1 MKNLL
6 SSNRV
11 GSASLGTGEK
21 QQTNQATQAK
31 WLYPTILVD
40 NRMADEM
47 IDEEGLRRSARSQ
60 IIVDTIERSLE
71 KMMFVESNLGKE
83 MEPQD
88 LFQVKREAVASVAEL
103 KYAISILTGKL
114 EI

>member
-1 MKNLL
+1 
-6 SSNRV
+6 
-11 GSASLGTGEK
+11 
-21 QQTNQATQAK
+21 
-31 WLYPTILVD
+31 
-40 NRMADEM
+40 MADEM
-47 IDEEGLRRSARSQ
+47 IDEDGLRRSARSQ

-88 LFQVKREAVASVAEL
+88 LFQVKREAVAAVAEL
-103 KYAISILTGKL
+103 KYAIAILTGKL

>member
-1 MKNLL
+1 M
-6 SSNRV
+6 
-11 GSASLGTGEK
+11 
-21 QQTNQATQAK
+21 
-31 WLYPTILVD
+31 LYPTILVD
-40 NRMADEM
+40 NGMADEM

-83 MEPQD
+83 MDPQD

>member
-1 MKNLL
+1 
-6 SSNRV
+6 
-11 GSASLGTGEK
+11 
-21 QQTNQATQAK
+21 
-31 WLYPTILVD
+31 
-40 NRMADEM
+40 MADEL

-71 KMMFVESNLGKE
+71 KMMFVESNIGKE
-83 MEPQD
+83 MEPKD
-88 LFQVKREAVASVAEL
+88 LFQVKREAVAAVAEL

>member
-1 MKNLL
+1 MNIFYLL
-6 SSNRV
+6 FLIV
-11 GSASLGTGEK
+11 GSWQNGYIPL
-21 QQTNQATQAK
+21 QQWAT
-31 WLYPTILVD
+31 V
-40 NRMADEM
+40 MADEAS

-88 LFQVKREAVASVAEL
+88 LFQVKREAVAAVAEL
-103 KYAISILTGKL
+103 KYAVSVLTGKL

>member
-1 MKNLL
+1 
-6 SSNRV
+6 
-11 GSASLGTGEK
+11 
-21 QQTNQATQAK
+21 
-31 WLYPTILVD
+31 
-40 NRMADEM
+40 MADEAN

-71 KMMFVESNLGKE
+71 KMIFVESNLGKE
-83 MEPQD
+83 MEPQCVC
-88 LFQVKREAVASVAEL
+88 QVKRAAESSVAEL

>member
-1 MKNLL
+1 
-6 SSNRV
+6 
-11 GSASLGTGEK
+11 
-21 QQTNQATQAK
+21 
-31 WLYPTILVD
+31 
-40 NRMADEM
+40 MADEM

-71 KMMFVESNLGKE
+71 KMMFVESNIGKE
-83 MEPQD
+83 MEPKD

-103 KYAISILTGKL
+103 KYAISTLTGKL

>member
-1 MKNLL
+1 
-6 SSNRV
+6 
-11 GSASLGTGEK
+11 
-21 QQTNQATQAK
+21 
-31 WLYPTILVD
+31 
-40 NRMADEM
+40 MADEM

-71 KMMFVESNLGKE
+71 RMMFVESNIGKE
-83 MEPQD
+83 MEPKD

>member
-1 MKNLL
+1 
-6 SSNRV
+6 
-11 GSASLGTGEK
+11 
-21 QQTNQATQAK
+21 
-31 WLYPTILVD
+31 
-40 NRMADEM
+40 MADEM

-83 MEPQD
+83 MEPKD

-103 KYAISILTGKL
+103 SLIHI
-114 EI
+114 

>member
-1 MKNLL
+1 
-6 SSNRV
+6 
-11 GSASLGTGEK
+11 
-21 QQTNQATQAK
+21 
-31 WLYPTILVD
+31 
-40 NRMADEM
+40 MADEAS

-88 LFQVKREAVASVAEL
+88 LFQLKREAAVAVLEMKFAVSV
-103 KYAISILTGKL
+103 LTGKL

>member
-1 MKNLL
+1 
-6 SSNRV
+6 
-11 GSASLGTGEK
+11 
-21 QQTNQATQAK
+21 
-31 WLYPTILVD
+31 
-40 NRMADEM
+40 MADDAP

-71 KMMFVESNLGKE
+71 KMMFVESNLGKS

-88 LFQVKREAVASVAEL
+88 LFQVKREAVAAVAEL
-103 KYAISILTGKL
+103 KYAISVLNGKL

>member
-1 MKNLL
+1 
-6 SSNRV
+6 
-11 GSASLGTGEK
+11 
-21 QQTNQATQAK
+21 
-31 WLYPTILVD
+31 
-40 NRMADEM
+40 MADEAS

-71 KMMFVESNLGKE
+71 E

-88 LFQVKREAVASVAEL
+88 LFQVRREAVAAVAEL
-103 KYAISILTGKL
+103 KYAVSVLTGKL

>member
-1 MKNLL
+1 
-6 SSNRV
+6 
-11 GSASLGTGEK
+11 
-21 QQTNQATQAK
+21 
-31 WLYPTILVD
+31 
-40 NRMADEM
+40 MADEVS
-47 IDEEGLRRSARSQ
+47 IDEESLRRSARSQ

-88 LFQVKREAVASVAEL
+88 LFQVRREAVTAVAEL
-103 KYAISILTGKL
+103 KYAVSVLTGKL

>member
-1 MKNLL
+1 
-6 SSNRV
+6 
-11 GSASLGTGEK
+11 
-21 QQTNQATQAK
+21 
-31 WLYPTILVD
+31 
-40 NRMADEM
+40 MADEI

-71 KMMFVESNLGKE
+71 KMIFVESNIGK
-83 MEPQD
+83 D
-88 LFQVKREAVASVAEL
+88 LESKDIFQVKREAVAAVAEL

>member
-1 MKNLL
+1 
-6 SSNRV
+6 
-11 GSASLGTGEK
+11 
-21 QQTNQATQAK
+21 
-31 WLYPTILVD
+31 
-40 NRMADEM
+40 MADDAP

-71 KMMFVESNLGKE
+71 KMMFVESNLGKS

-88 LFQVKREAVASVAEL
+88 LFKLKKAVAAVAEL
-103 KYAISILTGKL
+103 KVRNFCIDRKL

>member
-1 MKNLL
+1 
-6 SSNRV
+6 
-11 GSASLGTGEK
+11 
-21 QQTNQATQAK
+21 
-31 WLYPTILVD
+31 
-40 NRMADEM
+40 MADEM
-47 IDEEGLRRSARSQ
+47 IDEAGLRRSARSQ